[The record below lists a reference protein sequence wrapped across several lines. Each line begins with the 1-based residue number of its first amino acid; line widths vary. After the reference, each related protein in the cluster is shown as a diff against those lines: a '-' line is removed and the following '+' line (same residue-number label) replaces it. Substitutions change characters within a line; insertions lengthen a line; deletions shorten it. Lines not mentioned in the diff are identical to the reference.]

1 MKHLSFKVEV
11 VLATGAWII
20 ACGLTIALYFI
31 ATAPTE
37 KFLSILVLVL
47 MSIAAGWHVWNV
59 IQISMIQKILEERKK
74 QLQAYER
81 IQENIDEVLEVV
93 SRVQS

>member
-11 VLATGAWII
+11 FLVTGAWLI
-20 ACGLTIALYFI
+20 AFGLTIALYFI

-47 MSIAAGWHVWNV
+47 MSIAAGWYVWNA
-59 IQISMIQKILEERKK
+59 IQISMNQKILEERKK

-93 SRVQS
+93 SRAQS